1 MAALR
6 NVFACLV
13 HERPECVA
21 DLVRNLRALDPASEI
36 LLYNGGKNPG
46 LLSGF
51 PFERY
56 GAKVH
61 PAPCPQEW
69 GKLHG
74 FALDCLRH
82 ALAGPGFDTLTVVDS
97 DQLAVRPGYSEYL
110 GRSLADRPRVGL
122 LGNSPGIQPRDTK
135 IGPAL
140 AAYREIERWRPLARR
155 LPGGEENLFHW
166 TFWPS
171 TVITA
176 AAGRDLV
183 RLFDED
189 GELQALLRKSR
200 IWATEEV
207 ILPTLVALL
216 GHEVAQNPCSDELV
230 QFRTA
235 YTREQVE
242 QALARPEVFWIH
254 PVPRRY
260 DDPLR
265 QQIREAV
272 GAADGA
278 SAPMPTP
285 EPALMPIPRPAAET
299 APERPLLLT
308 MPILERMRKVE
319 GWLEDEEA
327 DLLLAACSR
336 ALTDL
341 PAPHGV
347 VEIGSYCGRSTV
359 VLGSVV
365 RALRPEA
372 RVHAIDPHLGQ
383 VGAADQGLQTGR
395 PTLERLQAN
404 LKANGLTD
412 HVEVIRQC
420 SYEVAWSGPI
430 SFLLIDGLHD
440 YLNVSRDFHCFEKWI
455 VPGGLIA
462 FHDYADYYPGVRA
475 FVDELLATGRYARV
489 HLARS
494 LMVLRKEAAE
504 PVQLAAPRRIETAA
518 APIDPAGP
526 ASPARTPLVSCIM
539 PTSNRRPFVP
549 LAIRQFLT
557 QDWPDS
563 ELVVIDDGD
572 DRVADLIPD
581 DPRIR
586 YIPSDRKLSI
596 GAKRNLACDLARGEI
611 ILHWDDD
618 DWMEDRRTRFQV
630 ESLLESKADLC
641 GLPRLYFHDPAS
653 GRSWEYS
660 CLRRDKM
667 WLAGATF
674 CYRKSL
680 WMGSPFPDTNT
691 GEDVRFLWSDR
702 PKKLL
707 PLRDSS
713 FYVAR
718 IHPGNTGSRIGSGQG
733 WRPLPDGVLPGFLSQ
748 VARG

>member
-21 DLVRNLRALDPASEI
+21 DLVRNLWALDPASEI
-36 LLYNGGKNPG
+36 LLYNGGKNSG
-46 LLSGF
+46 LLAGF

-56 GAKVH
+56 GARIH
-61 PAPCPQEW
+61 PAPHPQEW
-69 GKLHG
+69 GRLHG

-110 GRSLADRPRVGL
+110 GQALAGRGRVGL
-122 LGNSPGIQPRDTK
+122 LGNSPGTQPRDTS

-140 AAYREIERWRPLARR
+140 AAYREIDAWRPLARR
-155 LPGGEENLFHW
+155 LPGGEQNLFHW

-189 GELQALLRKSR
+189 TELQEIVQHSR

-216 GHEVAQNPCSDELV
+216 GYEVARNPCSDEVV
-230 QFRTA
+230 QFRQT

-242 QALARPEVFWIH
+242 HALAQPDVFWIH
-254 PVPRRY
+254 PVPRQY

-265 QQIREAV
+265 QQIRDAIS
-272 GAADGA
+272 AAA
-278 SAPMPTP
+278 TVPSPV
-285 EPALMPIPRPAAET
+285 EPVKEPDP

-308 MPILERMRKVE
+308 VPILEKMRKVE

-327 DLLLAACSR
+327 DLLLAACAR
-336 ALTDL
+336 ALTGL
-341 PAPHGV
+341 TSPHGTPAI
-347 VEIGSYCGRSTV
+347 VEVGSYCGRSTV

-365 RALRPEA
+365 QALCPEA
-372 RVHAIDPHLGQ
+372 RVAAIDPHLGQ
-383 VGAADQGLQTGR
+383 IGAADQGLQTGA
-395 PTLERLQAN
+395 PTLERLRAN
-404 LKANGLTD
+404 LEANGLTD

-420 SYEVAWSGPI
+420 SYEVEWSRPI
-430 SFLLIDGLHD
+430 GFLLIDGLHD
-440 YLNVSRDFHCFEKWI
+440 HANVSRDFHCFEKWI
-455 VPGGLIA
+455 VPGGWIA
-462 FHDYADYYPGVRA
+462 FHDYADYYPGVRS
-475 FVDELLATGRYARV
+475 FVDELLATGRYTRV

-494 LMVLRKEAAE
+494 LMVVRRQPAAT
-504 PVQLAAPRRIETAA
+504 RRIETVSL
-518 APIDPAGP
+518 
-526 ASPARTPLVSCIM
+526 ASSRLSRPLVTCIM
-539 PTSNRRPFVP
+539 PTSDRRPFVP
-549 LAIRQFLT
+549 MAIRQYLS
-557 QDWPDS
+557 QDWADS
-563 ELVVIDDGD
+563 ELIVIDDGD

-586 YIPSDRKLSI
+586 YVPAEGKLTI

-618 DWMEDRRTRFQV
+618 DWMEDRRIRFQV
-630 ESLLESKADLC
+630 ESLLQAQADLC

-680 WMGSPFPDTNT
+680 WMGSPFPDTNV
-691 GEDVRFLWSDR
+691 GEDVRFLWSER

-718 IHPGNTGSRIGSGQG
+718 IHTGNTGSRIGSGEG